1 MKEEHAGLGRK
12 LEARG
17 SATENR
23 SSQTVTARDMF
34 LELGMV
40 SQPYD
45 SSTQE
50 DQMFKASLGF
60 EKRERNK
67 KKGCG
72 GDWFLFCICS
82 PPPYFSIPTSESK
95 PFLRGVVCLLWCPSI
110 HLPANVRMSLLYD
123 RLACPGFPTSL
134 LPWLRSFQ
142 CFDTLP
148 KTQANIFPCNWNQNT
163 PRQNIS
169 FQRSIAQ
176 SQGMLLSS
184 LVKHASLQSGNLAVF
199 CAR

>member
-1 MKEEHAGLGRK
+1 MSRQDRASTRPDLEQKQTKEEHAGLGRK

-67 KKGCG
+67 RKGCG

-82 PPPYFSIPTSESK
+82 PSPLIF
-95 PFLRGVVCLLWCPSI
+95 PFPQVRASHSFGVWFVYYGVLPSI
-110 HLPANVRMSLLYD
+110 SLPMSGCHSFMTGSHVQD
-123 RLACPGFPTSL
+123 FPRACS
-134 LPWLRSFQ
+134 R
-142 CFDTLP
+142 D
-148 KTQANIFPCNWNQNT
+148 
-163 PRQNIS
+163 
-169 FQRSIAQ
+169 
-176 SQGMLLSS
+176 
-184 LVKHASLQSGNLAVF
+184 
-199 CAR
+199 